1 MKLPRPEN
9 YPLGE
14 MRTRMTTKK
23 EQLLEFIGFATKE
36 IQRQVNKLNEIRE
49 LLKASEDSSEESFIT
64 FLLHM
69 LEKEPDAGVSN
80 PLYTL
85 LDVYDKEENPKLKAA
100 ILVALKYM
108 TQFHYWDKDSYDEDW
123 RP

>member
-1 MKLPRPEN
+1 
-9 YPLGE
+9 
-14 MRTRMTTKK
+14 MTTKK